1 MAATKLVL
9 DNFEVDTFYLCAIHA
24 NMPSYKM
31 AFLLNKNLG
40 LGFSRAESDVE
51 VYGLDS
57 TEVYPRYVFE
67 DADNYNT
74 YTLLKNKCII
84 TKNVSSK
91 TSNLF
96 SGEKLQDAIKNL
108 IPQYKNVDYI
118 LKIETDSE
126 SYPIKLLVSNIIK
139 ITQVITSFEIDYHS
153 IKTKTNLIFE

>member
-31 AFLLNKNLG
+31 AFLLNRHLG

-51 VYGLDS
+51 VYSLEH
-57 TEVYPRYVFE
+57 TEIYPRYIFE
-67 DADNYNT
+67 DTINYNT
-74 YTLLKNKCII
+74 FTLIKNKCIVKKSLN
-84 TKNVSSK
+84 TK

-96 SGEKLQDAIKNL
+96 INDSSQEIVKNL

-118 LKIETDSE
+118 VKIETDSE
-126 SYPIKLLVSNIIK
+126 SYPLKLLVSNIIN
-139 ITQVITSFEIDYHS
+139 ITQVITAFEVNYQT